1 MCINCQL
8 ICHRIKKKAK
18 QILIKRIGFRTNCL
32 FRKSDV
38 ERKLYGKYCD
48 SKSSFFLET
57 IRFPYVWRL
66 TLEIFNILETVY
78 YIGCFLDNEDNLVAW
93 ILLKQEEKKRH
104 MSLLWLRKFQL
115 QLHLFI
121 YFWSAYLKS
130 KHGFSRLRKENHICP
145 AIFGQCNDYQWR
157 GESYKFYFH
166 ILSSTVLLL
175 LQTRLRW
182 SLSKHLYAFYF
193 KLCCIL
199 NIK

>member
-1 MCINCQL
+1 M
-8 ICHRIKKKAK
+8 
-18 QILIKRIGFRTNCL
+18 
-32 FRKSDV
+32 
-38 ERKLYGKYCD
+38 ERKFYGKILRQRKYP
-48 SKSSFFLET
+48 FLET
-57 IRFPYVWRL
+57 ICMTFYIESFQYFRNSVLHWMFSWQWRQSSCLDIVETRRKEETYVSAVIEKIP
-66 TLEIFNILETVY
+66 TTTV
-78 YIGCFLDNEDNLVAW
+78 
-93 ILLKQEEKKRH
+93 
-104 MSLLWLRKFQL
+104 

-130 KHGFSRLRKENHICP
+130 KHGFSRPRKENHICP

-157 GESYKFYFH
+157 GESYQFYFH

>member
-1 MCINCQL
+1 MTFNSGNFQY
-8 ICHRIKKKAK
+8 
-18 QILIKRIGFRTNCL
+18 FRNSVLHWMFSWQWRHSSCL
-32 FRKSDV
+32 DIVETRRK
-38 ERKLYGKYCD
+38 E
-48 SKSSFFLET
+48 ET
-57 IRFPYVWRL
+57 YVSAV
-66 TLEIFNILETVY
+66 I
-78 YIGCFLDNEDNLVAW
+78 
-93 ILLKQEEKKRH
+93 
-104 MSLLWLRKFQL
+104 WLRKFQL
-115 QLHLFI
+115 QPHLFI

-157 GESYKFYFH
+157 GESYQFYFH

-175 LQTRLRW
+175 LQARLRW

>member
-1 MCINCQL
+1 MFIPEVG
-8 ICHRIKKKAK
+8 RGEK
-18 QILIKRIGFRTNCL
+18 T
-32 FRKSDV
+32 FRKILRQQF
-38 ERKLYGKYCD
+38 EQKY
-48 SKSSFFLET
+48 FFLET
-57 IRFPYVWRL
+57 NRFPYVWRL

-115 QLHLFI
+115 QLPLFI

-157 GESYKFYFH
+157 GESYQFYFH

-193 KLCCIL
+193 KLCRIL